1 MFINQSHNP
10 YKLEMT
16 NLIKYIIFS
25 FLFLFSSYSFT
36 TSFSSQNQKTEN
48 VTLNIHITDIQNTK
62 GKKIFVGIFDKKG
75 FPKDQKAIYS
85 AEKVADSDNIT
96 LSIHLPL
103 GTYAAAVYHDIN
115 ENGRMDKNMFG
126 IPKEPYGLSNNVIPK
141 FKEPTFEECS
151 FTVRG
156 SGKNISINLIH

>member
-1 MFINQSHNP
+1 
-10 YKLEMT
+10 MT
-16 NLIKYIIFS
+16 NITKSLIFA
-25 FLFLFSSYSFT
+25 FLFLFSSFSFIT
-36 TSFSSQNQKTEN
+36 PINSQNQITGT

-75 FPKDQKAIYS
+75 FPKDHKAIYS
-85 AEKVADSDNIT
+85 AEKAADNNNIT
-96 LSIHLPL
+96 LSINLPL

-126 IPKEPYGLSNNVIPK
+126 IPKEPYGLSNNVVPK

-156 SGKNISINLIH
+156 NGKNISINLIH